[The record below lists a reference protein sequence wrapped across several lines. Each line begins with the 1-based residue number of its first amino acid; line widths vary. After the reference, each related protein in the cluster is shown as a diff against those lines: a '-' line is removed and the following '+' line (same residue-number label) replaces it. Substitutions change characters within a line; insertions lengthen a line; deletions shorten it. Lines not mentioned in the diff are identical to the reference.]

1 MVDTKRIAQ
10 SDKISFDLSDAVPQ
24 PIVLCYINAH
34 LARLFV
40 KVDEE
45 FAVPHVRQDVLLSNN
60 KKRTKIQIKKEKTLE
75 FSTPSRQQCSNKIKT
90 PLV

>member
-10 SDKISFDLSDAVPQ
+10 SDKISFDLSDVVPQ

-45 FAVPHVRQDVLLSNN
+45 FAVPHVRQDVLLNNNN
-60 KKRTKIQIKKEKTLE
+60 KKKEQK
-75 FSTPSRQQCSNKIKT
+75 SRSKRENIGIFNTFWPAMLKQD
-90 PLV
+90 